1 MLINADF
8 NKRVVVHAARAA
20 WTPSPVPGVERKML
34 DRVGG
39 EVARATS
46 IVRYAPGSSFPA
58 HTHDGGEEFL
68 VLDGVFQDEFGDYPS
83 KSYIR
88 NPPASRHAPR
98 FELGCVIFVKLHQ
111 FEFSDRTQIR
121 MAANQLVAVAQAG
134 HDDASVIPLYDNG
147 LESVRIE
154 QWGAG
159 MAVCLRA
166 LYGLEALV
174 LEGSFDEGGSTLI
187 RHSWLRLPV
196 GSTFEAIADDGGAKV
211 WIKAGHLANVR
222 LPR

>member
-58 HTHDGGEEFL
+58 HTHDGG
-68 VLDGVFQDEFGDYPS
+68 
-83 KSYIR
+83 
-88 NPPASRHAPR
+88 
-98 FELGCVIFVKLHQ
+98 
-111 FEFSDRTQIR
+111 
-121 MAANQLVAVAQAG
+121 QAG
-134 HDDASVIPLYDNG
+134 HDDASVILLYDNG

-196 GSTFEAIADDGGAKV
+196 GSTFEAIAGDGGAKV